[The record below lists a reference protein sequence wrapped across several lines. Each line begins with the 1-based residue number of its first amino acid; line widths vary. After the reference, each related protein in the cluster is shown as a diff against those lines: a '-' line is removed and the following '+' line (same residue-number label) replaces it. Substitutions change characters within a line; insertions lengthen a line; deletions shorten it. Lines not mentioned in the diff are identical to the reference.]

1 MNLRSLRDNLKIK
14 LKESDLTLNE
24 FSLHADLSEDT
35 LRSLIYG
42 DAKDI
47 KLSTLIKIADAFH
60 CSIDTILS
68 RSVYSRQEDELIQ
81 RLQKLS
87 ERSIHTV
94 QTLIQL
100 EEISHL
106 TVSNT
111 GRDTI
116 QIFLP
121 TGNMKDGYF
130 YDNTLFEALDITEY
144 PYSLK
149 NAVDFGI
156 KILSTCYEPY
166 YCLNDILLFSQ
177 KHPPQYNDIVL
188 YTDSEGHIYIRKY
201 TAAGLMPVNNFGT
214 SISLNEMHNYTAVG
228 VALKVLKEFNIEQFR

>member
-1 MNLRSLRDNLKIK
+1 MNLHSLRNNLKVK
-14 LKESDLTLNE
+14 LKQSDLTLNE

-42 DAKDI
+42 EAKDI

-68 RSVYSRQEDELIQ
+68 RSVYSNQEEELIR
-81 RLQKLS
+81 RLRKLS
-87 ERSIHTV
+87 RRSIHTI

-130 YDNTLFEALDITEY
+130 YDNTLFETLDITEY

-166 YCLNDILLFSQ
+166 YCLNDILLFSR
-177 KHPPQYNDIVL
+177 KHLPQYNDIVL
-188 YTDSEGHIYIRKY
+188 YTDCEGHVYIRRY
-201 TAAGLMPVNNFGT
+201 TVAGLMPINNFGIP
-214 SISLNEMHNYTAVG
+214 ISPGEIHNYTAVG
-228 VALKVLKEFNIEQFR
+228 VALKVLKEFNIEQYR